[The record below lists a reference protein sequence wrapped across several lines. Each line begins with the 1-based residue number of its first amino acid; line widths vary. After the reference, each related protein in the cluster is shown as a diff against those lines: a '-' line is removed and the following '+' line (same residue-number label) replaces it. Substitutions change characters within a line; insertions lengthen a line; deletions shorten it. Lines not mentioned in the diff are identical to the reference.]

1 MSEKSPYSLAPDLS
15 VKKSKLLGSSTSSG
29 EKLPDFAYSIWI
41 ASWLPIDLRI
51 YGTIS

>member
-15 VKKSKLLGSSTSSG
+15 VKKSKLLGSRTSSG
-29 EKLPDFAYSIWI
+29 EKLPDFAYSIWM

-51 YGTIS
+51 